1 MLPAFFVAEV
11 EVLDAEGFKM
21 YGSRVAEITARY
33 GGRYLVRGGN
43 IDAMEGEAPK
53 RVVISAW
60 KGMEEAHRWYTSPE
74 YSQIIGIRHR
84 TCKTRAFL
92 VEGLSP

>member
-1 MLPAFFVAEV
+1 MLPEFYVAEV
-11 EVLDAEGFKM
+11 AVLDAEGFKM

-33 GGRYLVRGGN
+33 GERYLVRRGN
-43 IDAMEGEAPK
+43 IDALEGEASK